1 MNKNLNLK
9 NLNLKKFVKQI
20 GREKSSWQKGVL
32 FAAIIVFV
40 ALLAACVQLVFK
52 PLNQEIKGIVE
63 EEVSS
68 TNIIFDKKTLDD
80 IKKRYQPQSTI
91 NPTGSKDPFAQF

>member
-91 NPTGSKDPFAQF
+91 NPIGSKDPFAQF